1 MPLNE
6 AESRQLQLLL
16 AKANEPNV
24 GAEDGDFTLVQ
35 GEVNRGWGAM
45 TDGSKR
51 REASNSGEPVL
62 KRADK
67 KAPSGYSMSPGMSP
81 PWKLAP
87 DGPMSSMDDPDLPH
101 ETGESVQSEGKILT
115 LPQGV
120 SSVEVW
126 GKTLITCGRFK
137 GANMSY
143 EELWSNT
150 DPSVVQYKQWCCAR
164 AFSLTGAMRDMS
176 QYLLF
181 MNGKSSSSQ
190 FSDGPIIPGS
200 DVRRQYKTAK

>member
-87 DGPMSSMDDPDLPH
+87 DGPMSSMDDSDLPH

-120 SSVEVW
+120 SSVEVCS
-126 GKTLITCGRFK
+126 GVAHVPFR
-137 GANMSY
+137 
-143 EELWSNT
+143 
-150 DPSVVQYKQWCCAR
+150 
-164 AFSLTGAMRDMS
+164 
-176 QYLLF
+176 
-181 MNGKSSSSQ
+181 
-190 FSDGPIIPGS
+190 
-200 DVRRQYKTAK
+200 

>member
-6 AESRQLQLLL
+6 AESRQLQHLL
-16 AKANEPNV
+16 AKANEPYV

-51 REASNSGEPVL
+51 REESNPGKPVL

-87 DGPMSSMDDPDLPH
+87 DGPMSSMDDPDLPR
-101 ETGESVQSEGKILT
+101 EAFESVQSEGKT
-115 LPQGV
+115 LSLPPGV

-126 GKTLITCGRFK
+126 GKTLITAGRFK

-143 EELWSNT
+143 EELWPNS

-164 AFSLTGAMRDMS
+164 AFSLTGTMRDMS